1 MQDPALSGSP
11 LLPGDTDGQAAPETP
26 TYSEVFHKPLRLVPR
41 DLDVHAGLRGSREE
55 VETKEAGE
63 ADHGRGRDEGRQS
76 GQPPGPLRPPEQQEP
91 LSPDEARERDAPG
104 EPRGSRAPHKPR
116 EPRAHPR
123 PRRAQQPREPRGTAE
138 AKLLPRTPAV
148 IHPSLTTRCP
158 PGLHL
163 SVLSADPDSY
173 QFPRRRF
180 FSRKRMQDL
189 SRPKRQWGTPDRA
202 LIAPLT
208 KRLSN
213 LAQPK
218 KVSHHYVPNRDQ
230 FYYSCGRESV
240 IWKIPHPA
248 LFSQPSMR
256 IQKLAQPNRF
266 KRQYLRNGSFSDHLS
281 RSVPHFSD
289 PSPRILRL
297 SVAKGTDPN
306 YVPPRSVETRIS
318 ITTLSA
324 VATPRIIDLA
334 QPRLKLEGLCY
345 ERERSEMPI
354 RPVTPAALSATPS
367 PRVTA
372 LAKSKPLHQ
381 DYLPAREAQWPVS
394 HAATHSK
401 ASPRIQELAN
411 PSSRGPMHIV
421 FYDPD
426 VFKVK
431 PAALKAQCS
440 ARVQKLAEPVER

>member
-1 MQDPALSGSP
+1 SCARPWWSPEILFCDTGQQPTRGSP

-173 QFPRRRF
+173 QFPRR
-180 FSRKRMQDL
+180 
-189 SRPKRQWGTPDRA
+189 
-202 LIAPLT
+202 
-208 KRLSN
+208 
-213 LAQPK
+213 
-218 KVSHHYVPNRDQ
+218 RDQ